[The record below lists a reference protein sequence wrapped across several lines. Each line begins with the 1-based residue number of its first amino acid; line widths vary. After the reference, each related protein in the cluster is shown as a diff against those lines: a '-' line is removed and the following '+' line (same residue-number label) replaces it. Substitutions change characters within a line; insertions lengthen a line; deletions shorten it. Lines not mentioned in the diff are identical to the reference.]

1 MHEAIKQMIKKYNPR
16 SRDDYSNALKEIFQE
31 IALLGLWRAKF
42 FEKAAF
48 YGGSALRILYGLDRF
63 SEDLDFSL
71 LNKKSNFDLTPY
83 NNAIIKELSAFGF
96 ESTVETKIKS
106 SKTNIDSA
114 FIKAESKKQFIA
126 IEAPSDIIKTTH
138 SMQTIK
144 IKMEVDINPP
154 GLFNT
159 ESKFLLQ
166 PIPFPIKS
174 FVESDLFAGKV
185 HALLCR
191 PWVKRIKG
199 RDWYDFVWYVSR
211 NTPLNLLH
219 LKERLVQSNAWER
232 KNRLSK
238 NDVIDLL
245 VEKIEKTDF
254 NKAKDDVIPFVKDQ
268 SNLTVWS
275 KAFFM
280 AVLEK
285 LLISSPE

>member
-1 MHEAIKQMIKKYNPR
+1 MNETVKQMLKKYNPR
-16 SRDDYSNALKEIFQE
+16 SYDDYANALKEIFQE

-71 LNKKSNFDLTPY
+71 LNKKSDFDLTSY
-83 NNAIIKELSAFGF
+83 NHAIVKELNAFGF
-96 ESTVETKIKS
+96 ESTIETKIKS
-106 SKTNIDSA
+106 SKTNVESA

-126 IEAPSDIIKTTH
+126 IEAPSGIIKNIH
-138 SMQTIK
+138 SMQIIK

-154 GLFNT
+154 DLFDT

-166 PIPFPIKS
+166 PISFPIKS
-174 FVESDLFAGKV
+174 FIESDLFAGKV

-191 PWVKRIKG
+191 PWLKRIKG

-211 NTPLNLLH
+211 NTPLNLTH
-219 LKERLVQSNAWER
+219 LKERLVQNKAWEQ
-232 KNRLSK
+232 KNIFNE
-238 NDVIDLL
+238 NDVINLL
-245 VEKIEKTDF
+245 SKKIQETDF
-254 NKAKDDVIPFVKDQ
+254 NKAKEDVFKFIQDK
-268 SNLTVWS
+268 SKIAVWS
-275 KAFFM
+275 PEFFM

-285 LLISSPE
+285 LRIK

>member
-1 MHEAIKQMIKKYNPR
+1 MHETIKQMLKKYNPH
-16 SRDDYSNALKEIFQE
+16 SQNDYSNALKEIFQE

-71 LNKKSNFDLTPY
+71 LNKNMNFDLTPY
-83 NNAIIKELSAFGF
+83 NNAIVKELDAFGF

-106 SKTNIDSA
+106 LETNIESA

-126 IEAPSDIIKTTH
+126 IEAPSDIIKTVH

-144 IKMEVDINPP
+144 IKMEVDTNPP

-166 PIPFPIKS
+166 PISFSIKS
-174 FVESDLFAGKV
+174 FVEPDLFAGKV

-211 NTPLNLLH
+211 NTPLNLSH
-219 LKERLVQSNAWER
+219 LKERLVQSGAWEQ
-232 KNRLSK
+232 KNIFNK
-238 NDVIDLL
+238 NNLIDLL
-245 VEKIEKTDF
+245 SQKIQKVDF
-254 NKAKDDVIPFVKDQ
+254 NKAKGDVIRFIKDD
-268 SNLTVWS
+268 SNLAVWS
-275 KAFFM
+275 TAFFM

-285 LLISSPE
+285 LRTES